1 MICDIETGFAKVA
14 KQIHARLL
22 ILPIQPKENEMVLTI
37 FWADNFDKI
46 VENETDGGSVHTTHI
61 VAFKKQTKK
70 TSLEYIHVAVP
81 KTKSRKIN
89 FNEVIVVVR
98 LAHAKEE
105 PRKQSFTYDTKTYT
119 TKHFLWVILRKRNA
133 FDQLIPIYSGWK

>member
-22 ILPIQPKENEMVLTI
+22 ILPIQPKENEMVLTV

-46 VENETDGGSVHTTHI
+46 VENATGGGPVHTTLL
-61 VAFKKQTKK
+61 VVFQEQTEK
-70 TSLEYIHVAVP
+70 TSLEYINVSVW

-89 FNEVIVVVR
+89 FNKVTVVIR
-98 LAHAKEE
+98 LADAKKSLHNLTINTSHYL
-105 PRKQSFTYDTKTYT
+105 RTIQK
-119 TKHFLWVILRKRNA
+119 VILQNTS
-133 FDQLIPIYSGWK
+133 SG